1 MNHSHGHLPMDTTLK
16 SQLAH
21 LCAEWDKAPMT
32 TKLIAGAYM
41 DPLLNLL
48 KSIINAMEPT
58 NGNSQD

>member
-1 MNHSHGHLPMDTTLK
+1 MDTTLK